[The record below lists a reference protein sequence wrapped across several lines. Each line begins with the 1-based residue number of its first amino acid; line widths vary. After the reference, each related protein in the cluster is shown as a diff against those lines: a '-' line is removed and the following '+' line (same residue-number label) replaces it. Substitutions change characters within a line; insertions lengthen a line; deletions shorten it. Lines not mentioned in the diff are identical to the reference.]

1 LPYAQQD
8 KMRLWIWALLPGY
21 LVLHGII
28 ATCLPGWLDPLST
41 AFIVLAELG
50 AIVAALRA
58 SKNATYPVSVFWRLV
73 VCSITL
79 HATAMSLDVVAE
91 ATQQPMFNHVPGFQ
105 IYFSML
111 SGVPMLIAVSMQT
124 DRRIMGITRTISS
137 LLSLAIGLMLY
148 LQIFNLVTANGSQDP
163 AAAKLIALL
172 FDVIDV
178 YLAVASTLRW
188 LGSDES
194 RERGFFRTVSIFLWI
209 DALLPAIHNRILMQH
224 DWVWLDLF
232 ISAPYVCLFALIE
245 TARPLPARPLSPVL
259 VRVVRTG
266 SPIFLTMALV
276 AIGVIASRSNLYEGL
291 AGVLLA
297 IAGYGT
303 LSVFAQSK
311 GLETEESLRATKS
324 RLESLVN
331 VDGLTGVGSRGAFDR
346 VLQREFAAA
355 RRTKLPVSLL
365 MIDIDSF
372 KEINDRAGH
381 QAGDEYL
388 ITVSAALRSAL
399 PRATD
404 FLARYGGDE
413 FSAILPA
420 TDIAGA
426 RRIAEKLHRSVAA
439 LGLHHSLLRGETVTI
454 SIGVSTFD
462 GVSRLSAPELVKLA
476 DRALYQAKRRGRNR
490 SEFLLPDGSVI
501 GRDGP

>member
-1 LPYAQQD
+1 
-8 KMRLWIWALLPGY
+8 M
-21 LVLHGII
+21 LHGII
-28 ATCLPGWLDPLST
+28 ATCLPDWLDPLST

-50 AIVAALRA
+50 ALVAALRA
-58 SKNATYPVSVFWRLV
+58 SKNSAYPVSVFWRLV
-73 VCSITL
+73 VCSIAL

-91 ATQQPMFNHVPGFQ
+91 STQQPMFNHVPGFQ

-111 SGVPMLIAVSMQT
+111 SGLPTLIAVSMQT
-124 DRRIMGITRTISS
+124 DRRILSITRAISS

-172 FDVIDV
+172 FDVIDMF
-178 YLAVASTLRW
+178 LAATSTLRW
-188 LGSDES
+188 LGSDEP
-194 RERGFFRTVSIFLWI
+194 RERGFFRTISIFLWI
-209 DALLPAIHNRILMQH
+209 DAVLPAIHNRILMQH
-224 DWVWLDLF
+224 DWVWLDLL
-232 ISAPYVCLFALIE
+232 ISAPYVCLFALIQ
-245 TARPLPARPLSPVL
+245 TARPRTAKPLSAVL

-276 AIGVIASRSNLYEGL
+276 AIGVIASRSKLYEGL
-291 AGVLLA
+291 AAVLLA

-311 GLETEESLRATKS
+311 GLETEESLQATKS
-324 RLESLVN
+324 RLESLLN

-346 VLQREFAAA
+346 VLQHEFATA
-355 RRTKLPVSLL
+355 RRARLPVSLL
-365 MIDIDSF
+365 MIDVDNF
-372 KEINDRAGH
+372 KEINDRSGH
-381 QAGDEYL
+381 QAGDDCL
-388 ITVSAALRSAL
+388 ISISAALRSAL

-404 FLARYGGDE
+404 FVARYGGDE

-426 RRIAEKLHRSVAA
+426 RKTAEKLRHSVAA
-439 LGLHHSLLRGETVTI
+439 LGLHHPLLPGETVTI
-454 SIGVSTFD
+454 SIGISTFD
-462 GVSRLSAPELVKLA
+462 GVSRLSAPDLVKLA

-490 SEFLLPDGSVI
+490 SEFLLSDGGGSAR
-501 GRDGP
+501 GGT